1 MHRLLGLV
9 VLCATLCLPS
19 RAVAE
24 EITIATLAPKQS
36 AWGKVFSAWS
46 KAIKKKTDGKLELT
60 FYWNGSQGDDN
71 TVVSK
76 LRTGQLDGCTLGAE
90 ALGDIHRP
98 VLALQLPGVFTTWE
112 SIDRATEAL
121 YPEFRDAFDKQGFF
135 LSSIGDAGR
144 ARLMSKGRA
153 VRAPNDLKGM
163 KPFSP
168 RSGVVA
174 PVVASVFGLTPVRIG
189 IPELLPALS
198 SGRIN
203 VITVP
208 ALAAEQLQWAPHLD
222 HIGDDVAGI
231 GIGAMVLNKK
241 RIDSLP
247 GDVVEVM
254 RSTGKKAGAM
264 LRRNVRAMDDA
275 AYERLAKKMTLV
287 KLSAAE
293 REPWKAKF
301 AEVRRRLA
309 QREFPPELV
318 KRVEKLG
325 GI

>member
-1 MHRLLGLV
+1 MHRLFGLLAVV
-9 VLCATLCLPS
+9 VLVGAS
-19 RAVAE
+19 GAARAE

-46 KAIKKKTDGKLELT
+46 KAIAKKTSGKLELT
-60 FYWNGSQGDDN
+60 FYWNGAQGDDN

-76 LRTGQLDGCTLGAE
+76 LRSGQIDGCTLGAE

-112 SIDRATEAL
+112 TIDRATEAL
-121 YPEFRDAFDKQGFF
+121 YPEFRDAFDKRGFF

-153 VRAPNDLKGM
+153 VRTPEHLAGM

-168 RSGVVA
+168 RSGVIA
-174 PVVASVFGLTPVRIG
+174 PVVASVLGTTPVRIG

-198 SGRIN
+198 SGRVN

-231 GIGAMVLNKK
+231 GIGAMVLSKK
-241 RIDSLP
+241 RIDALP

-254 RSTGKKAGAM
+254 RTTGKKAGAM
-264 LRRNVRAMDDA
+264 LRRNVRAMDDE
-275 AYERLAKKMTLV
+275 AYQRLAKKMTVV
-287 KLSAAE
+287 KLTAAE

-318 KRVEKLG
+318 ARVEKLG
-325 GI
+325 GL